1 MGLENVNPAKLR
13 KGVSLAFDGT
23 AQQLSQDSSAA
34 SELSDAFATTLS
46 C

>member
-1 MGLENVNPAKLR
+1 MGLENVTPAKLR
-13 KGVSLAFDGT
+13 EGVWLAFDGT

-34 SELSDAFATTLS
+34 SDLSDSFATTLS